1 MTETKTGDEK
11 EESWGSFLRFC
22 LIVVLVALAFRSFVF
37 SLFVIPSES
46 MLPGLMDGD
55 YLAAAKWPYGYSRH
69 SLPLDAPLI
78 PGRIFAHDP
87 ARGDVV
93 IFKHPVDGTDY
104 IKRVVGLPG
113 DTVEVRGG
121 QVFIDGKAIPRER
134 APDVMVPMSENTDC
148 AWGGRIVD
156 RPDGSLACRYIAYRE
171 TLPSG
176 RSYLTLDFGRTPQD
190 DFGPVTVPEGRLFL
204 MGDNRDNSQDSR
216 FPDVAGGGVGFVPME
231 LVVGRAESIV
241 WSSDGSARWFMP
253 WTWFTAARWNRFG
266 DGL

>member
-1 MTETKTGDEK
+1 MAGAKATAGKD
-11 EESWGSFLRFC
+11 ESWGSFLRFC
-22 LIVVLVALAFRSFVF
+22 LLVILAALAFRSFVF

-78 PGRIFAHDP
+78 PGRIFAHTP

-93 IFKHPVDGTDY
+93 IFKHPVDDTDY
-104 IKRVVGLPG
+104 IKRVVALPG
-113 DTVEVRGG
+113 ETVEVREG
-121 QVFIDGKAIPRER
+121 QVFIDGTPIRRER
-134 APDVMVPMSENTDC
+134 VPDVLVPMSANTDC

-156 RPDGSLACRYIAYRE
+156 VPAAGMACRYTAYRE
-171 TLPSG
+171 TMPNG
-176 RSYLTLDFGRTPQD
+176 RSYVTFDFGETPQD

-216 FPDVAGGGVGFVPME
+216 FPDVAGGGVGFVPLE
-231 LVVGRAESIV
+231 RVVGRAEALV
-241 WSSDGSARWFMP
+241 WSTDGSARWFLP
-253 WTWFTAARWNRFG
+253 WTWFTAARWNRIG
-266 DGL
+266 ETL